1 MMNRIFINTH
11 NGDSGWILR
20 ILIEDIQREA
30 EMLGYECNFGDY
42 KDYKGEEIYYDFNYH
57 IAVPVKRS

>member
-1 MMNRIFINTH
+1 MNRIFINTH

-30 EMLGYECNFGDY
+30 EMLGYEV
-42 KDYKGEEIYYDFNYH
+42 ILV
-57 IAVPVKRS
+57 IIRL

>member
-1 MMNRIFINTH
+1 MNRIFINTH

-42 KDYKGEEIYYDFNYH
+42 KDYKGEDLFTASKWKTWDGKERRI
-57 IAVPVKRS
+57 